1 MKALK
6 NFFKSIKP
14 AIFRFP
20 ALFIL
25 LLACAVFST
34 LLSSAWEIF
43 PTKDLKYESAEWKAV
58 SEARKEFTTLITDLL
73 KAGGISAIFS
83 FFAGIAAPFLAKKI
97 DQKKRTLFLY
107 GGQVLGLLLFLPTY
121 FIFKDDSFYKG
132 MAYCGLMAA
141 MIFCSIFILMF
152 EQEEKM
158 VVPNLIVSEV
168 IAGISAGCVCAGL
181 FIIRYAVDLLLIKFN
196 SLAESLVQSAII
208 AFTWLVVYAG
218 IYVACISKPKEE
230 ITCPKAFKVIFMF
243 ILLPLYLALLLV
255 LYGYFAKCLFTLS
268 MPSGKINWFVSF
280 ATVFYLVFHFSVRQF
295 EEKVAK
301 LFCKWGAVILIP
313 LIIIQCLAFGIR
325 INAYGFTPSRYGSL
339 LYILF
344 SIIFVALS
352 FVKGG
357 KWMSAAFPLFAGL
370 CLFATITPMNLVD
383 VPQRNQYA
391 RIDSIYKKAG
401 LLIDGKYDVQNAA
414 EKLEPEQKAQIVES
428 FDAIIQSE
436 SKIRREGWPAKDKV
450 SDNIKD
456 EEKKESFEKI
466 FGFAYSKKYGKE
478 PADDIFY
485 KFKLDY
491 DKGVPV
497 NIKKYS
503 ELYRINNFDDV
514 DKKAVITW
522 ADGRKT
528 DITQEVMDLLKEVGE
543 EEYSNYKDKPGA
555 SIVLK
560 QEDGYTFILTSLSA
574 KMKKNKEG
582 EITYFD
588 VYGSGFVCK

>member
-14 AIFRFP
+14 AVLRFP

-25 LLACAVFST
+25 LAACAVFST

-43 PTKDLKYESAEWKAV
+43 PTKDLKYDSQEWKAV
-58 SEARKEFTTLITDLL
+58 SESRKEFSELITNLL

-83 FFAGIAAPFLAKKI
+83 FFAGIAVPFFAKKFE
-97 DQKKRTLFLY
+97 QKKRTLFLY
-107 GGQVLGLLLFLPTY
+107 GGQILGLLLFLPAY
-121 FIFKDDSFYKG
+121 FIFKDSSFYKG

-141 MIFCSIFILMF
+141 MIFCSIYILMF
-152 EQEEKM
+152 EQEEKL

-196 SLAESLVQSAII
+196 SLADTLVNSAII
-208 AFTWLVVYAG
+208 AVTWMIVYAG
-218 IYVACISKPKEE
+218 IYVASITKSKEE
-230 ITCPKAFKVIFMF
+230 ITCPKAFKVIFLF

-280 ATVFYLVFHFSVRQF
+280 ATAFYLVFYFSVRQF
-295 EEKVAK
+295 EEKAANF
-301 LFCKWGAVILIP
+301 FCKRGAVILIP
-313 LIIIQCLAFGIR
+313 LIVIQCLAFGIR
-325 INAYGFTPSRYGSL
+325 INAYGFTPSRYASL

-344 SIIFVALS
+344 SMIFVTLS

-370 CLFATITPMNLVD
+370 CLFATITPMNLAD

-391 RIDSIYKKAG
+391 RIDRIYKKAG
-401 LLIDGKYDVQNAA
+401 LLIDGKYDIQNAA
-414 EKLEPEQKAQIVES
+414 KKLEPAQKAQIVDS
-428 FDAIIQSE
+428 YDAIVGSE
-436 SKIRREGWPAKDKV
+436 SKIRRDGWPAKDKV
-450 SDNIKD
+450 SDDVNK
-456 EEKKESFEKI
+456 EKFEKL

-478 PADDIFY
+478 PTEEIFY
-485 KFKLDY
+485 RFNFDY
-491 DKGVPV
+491 DKEFPV
-497 NIKKYS
+497 NIQKYS
-503 ELYRINNFDDV
+503 ELYRITNVNDA
-514 DKKAVITW
+514 DKKIVITW
-522 ADGRKT
+522 ADDRKT
-528 DITQEVMDLLKEVGE
+528 DITQEIMDLLKEVDE
-543 EEYSNYKDKPGA
+543 EEYSNYKEKPGA

-560 QEDGYTFILTSLSA
+560 QEDGYAYIFTSLSA
-574 KMKKNKEG
+574 KMKKDKDG
-582 EITYFD
+582 KIIYFD

>member
-14 AIFRFP
+14 AVLRFP
-20 ALFIL
+20 ALFVL

-43 PTKDLKYESAEWKAV
+43 STSDLKYESEEWKAV
-58 SEARKEFTTLITDLL
+58 TEARKEFTTLITNLF
-73 KAGGISAIFS
+73 KPGGISAIFS
-83 FFAGIAAPFLAKKI
+83 FFVGIAVPFFSKKFE
-97 DQKKRTLFLY
+97 QKKRTLFLY
-107 GGQVLGLLLFLPTY
+107 GGQILGLLLFLPAY
-121 FIFKDDSFYKG
+121 FVFKGDSVYKG
-132 MAYCGLMAA
+132 MAYFGLMMA

-152 EQEEKM
+152 EQEEKL

-181 FIIRYAVDLLLIKFN
+181 FIIRYAVDFLLVKFN
-196 SLAESLVQSAII
+196 SLAETVAAAAII
-208 AFTWLVVYAG
+208 GISWLVVYAG
-218 IYVACISKPKEE
+218 IYVACITKPKED
-230 ITCPKAFKVIFMF
+230 ITCPKAFKVIFMY

-255 LYGYFAKCLFTLS
+255 LYAYFAKCLFTLS

-280 ATVFYLVFHFSVRQF
+280 ATVFYLVFYFSVRQF
-295 EEKVAK
+295 EEKAAK
-301 LFCKWGAVILIP
+301 LFCKWGAAILIP
-313 LIIIQCLAFGIR
+313 LIVIQCLAFGIR
-325 INAYGFTPSRYGSL
+325 INAYGYTPSRYGSL

-352 FVKGG
+352 FVKEG

-370 CLFATITPMNLVD
+370 CLFATVTPMNLVD

-391 RIDSIYKKAG
+391 RIDNIYKKAG

-414 EKLEPEQKAQIVES
+414 EKLERAQKAQIVDS
-428 FDAIIQSE
+428 YDAIVESE
-436 SKIRREGWPAKDKV
+436 SKIRRDGWPAKDKV
-450 SDNIKD
+450 SDD
-456 EEKKESFEKI
+456 VKKESFEKI

-478 PADDIFY
+478 PTEEIFY
-485 KFKLDY
+485 KFKFDY
-491 DKGVPV
+491 DKESPV

-582 EITYFD
+582 KITYFD